1 MISILFYSLLCAFA
15 VLSLAA
21 LLPVRLSLS
30 VSGGSDPLNGNVTFD
45 GRALFFNG
53 WLGGGVSSIGG
64 GMRLSVLFRT
74 TTLMSFSI
82 AGFTT
87 YAGRKIRDHQKKKT
101 EKEKKK
107 KPAGAKKRKPVKE
120 YLSMARTGFGVA
132 RWILREFSGV
142 VGLDRFSA
150 QVTLGLGR
158 PDITGLISGFLIGLN
173 GILPERFEI
182 FPSWDFTREVIRGDV
197 TLSLTLRGYILLS
210 RLVTRVPAAVYR
222 QRKEIVYWF
231 KTFRSDPSRQTFQE
245 V

>member
-1 MISILFYSLLCAFA
+1 MISCSLYIFLVFVA
-15 VLSLAA
+15 VFILAA
-21 LLPVRLSLS
+21 LLPVRLALS
-30 VSGGSDPLNGNVTFD
+30 VSGGSDPLNGNVAFD
-45 GRALFFNG
+45 CRALFFNG
-53 WLGGGVSSIGG
+53 WLGGGVSSTGG
-64 GMRLSVLFRT
+64 GIRLSVLFRT

-120 YLSMARTGFGVA
+120 YLSMARTGFGVI

-142 VGLDRFSA
+142 VGFDRFSA

-173 GILPERFEI
+173 GILPERYEI
-182 FPSWDFTREVIRGDV
+182 IPSWDFTREVIRGDV

-222 QRKEIVYWF
+222 QRKEIAYWY
-231 KTFRSDPSRQTFQE
+231 KTLRSNPSRQTFQE